1 MDQSCVQ
8 TEMKNDFFDMYKK
21 ENMKKQRK
29 MEMLPGKSGLAFAF
43 AFKREVSTP
52 ECEFHGCAVY
62 LVTHEG
68 TERMI
73 HFMSFGICALF
84 CVKQAL
90 HSV

>member
-52 ECEFHGCAVY
+52 ECESTLWHMKEPNEWFISCRLEFV
-62 LVTHEG
+62 
-68 TERMI
+68 R
-73 HFMSFGICALF
+73 F
-84 CVKQAL
+84 
-90 HSV
+90 SVLNKLYIQFSRLYR